1 MTTDNQTPAPTPVFP
16 EIQIAESSLWD
27 IVFLALHDPD
37 PAVRAAAQVLQDAAH
52 IRRFVPRK

>member
-1 MTTDNQTPAPTPVFP
+1 MTTPTQTPISVFP

-37 PAVRAAAQVLQDAAH
+37 PAVRAAAQVLQDAAR
-52 IRRFVPRK
+52 IRSFLPRKGR